1 MASIN
6 DDAPALEST
15 TSTGIRKGRAVLL
28 KHLKH
33 PELNESLKSQQQVT
47 FRLVKSGKRSVLSF
61 YSKIWIFNFFHDYS
75 EIRMICLLIFENYP
89 KIQKFS
95 QLVRWVLITLLSFEG
110 IPNAKIVQV
119 CKQEHITSKYVSQFF
134 QNNLHSIRKRQISLI
149 STHVLCI

>member
-47 FRLVKSGKRSVLSF
+47 FRLVKSGKRSKCVVILF
-61 YSKIWIFNFFHDYS
+61 KNLNI
-75 EIRMICLLIFENYP
+75 
-89 KIQKFS
+89 
-95 QLVRWVLITLLSFEG
+95 
-110 IPNAKIVQV
+110 
-119 CKQEHITSKYVSQFF
+119 QFF
-134 QNNLHSIRKRQISLI
+134 S
-149 STHVLCI
+149 